1 MNKESL
7 HVIVTLNPPLSSLSR
22 ITWSPRGSYS
32 RGPAGGGWTPWMED
46 LWSRP
51 YISERGLA
59 ARRLRGR
66 RCLTPCTQAAY
77 TTSEPSYSYG
87 YRSHRQRF
95 LIHYCVL
102 TFLKNSTL

>member
-7 HVIVTLNPPLSSLSR
+7 HVMFHCDPYHVL
-22 ITWSPRGSYS
+22 PRGSYS
-32 RGPAGGGWTPWMED
+32 RGPAGGGWAQWMED

-87 YRSHRQRF
+87 YRSHTQGF
-95 LIHYCVL
+95 SIHYTV
-102 TFLKNSTL
+102 SWHV

>member
-1 MNKESL
+1 MNNSYPECST
-7 HVIVTLNPPLSSLSR
+7 VTP
-22 ITWSPRGSYS
+22 ITCSPRGSYS
-32 RGPAGGGWTPWMED
+32 RGPAGGGWAQWMED

-77 TTSEPSYSYG
+77 TTSEPSYSYS
-87 YRSHRQRF
+87 YRSHTQRF
-95 LIHYCVL
+95 SVHYCVM